1 MLRKT
6 LRTIAFGLL
15 TVGLMPAANGPEF
28 DVASVK
34 ASPQETELIESHLP
48 SLNVEGGRNL
58 NFSNI
63 ALRNLIMLAYSVG
76 AKQVSGPEWLTN
88 RFDVIAKV
96 PGDAKK
102 EEIPLM
108 LQALLAERFKLV
120 LHREQKTMQVY
131 ALEVAKSGPKMQ
143 DVPQGAT
150 GEPGCTRSF
159 AETPGATLAAACH
172 RMNSSDIA
180 AQIQALAP
188 GYFRD
193 GPIVDASGLKGIYN
207 FRLEWVT
214 QREAAEGSEGLS
226 IFAAVQQQLGM
237 KLEAR
242 KQPVEVLVIDHCE
255 KTPTEN

>member
-1 MLRKT
+1 M
-6 LRTIAFGLL
+6 LRTIVFALL
-15 TVGLMPAANGPEF
+15 WAGSGFAASGPEF

-34 ASPQETELIESHLP
+34 ASPPGTDLIENHLP
-48 SLNVEGGRNL
+48 SLNVERGRNL

-63 ALRNLIMLAYSVG
+63 ALRNLIMLAYGVG
-76 AKQVSGPEWLTN
+76 AKQISGPEWLTA

-96 PGDAKK
+96 LGDATK
-102 EEIPLM
+102 EQVPLM
-108 LQALLAERFKLV
+108 LQALLAERFGLA

-131 ALEVAKSGPKMQ
+131 ALEVGKGGPKMQ
-143 DVPQGAT
+143 DVPEGDT

-193 GPIVDASGLKGIYN
+193 GPIVDASGLKGLYN

-214 QREAAEGSEGLS
+214 QYEATQGSEG
-226 IFAAVQQQLGM
+226 
-237 KLEAR
+237 
-242 KQPVEVLVIDHCE
+242 
-255 KTPTEN
+255 